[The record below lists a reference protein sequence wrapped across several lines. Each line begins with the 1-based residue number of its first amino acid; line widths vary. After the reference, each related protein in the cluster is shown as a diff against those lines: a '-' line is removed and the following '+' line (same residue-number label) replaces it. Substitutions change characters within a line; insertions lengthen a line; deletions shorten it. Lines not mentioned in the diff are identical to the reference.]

1 MNMDDAQIKRRI
13 QELLFKAPLFAPKA
27 ISFAEGHA
35 LFAAPLVVDGWC
47 PYCRRTSTF
56 YRNRGGKNILQ
67 IRPLLEGREPLY
79 FDLTCTRE
87 VKHHIMYSFRLG
99 NNQIQKTAQYP
110 PGVYDYK
117 TVSWGSAALSYMRGA
132 LHKIAALFYFDEPQ
146 TKKTGQHSAAGIVDR
161 KGTPER
167 SVALGHVRSAAH
179 NITSLFR
186 FQEKPIRKKGHY
198 SDSGR
203 IADHKE
209 DQTRHSVTFAKTKTL
224 LDELFR
230 TAAPQITAIRV
241 ELLVGLVLAGIGIF
255 LIHENARQQ
264 TAFRPP
270 TEETVQRAGA
280 AATDRPNE
288 TETANLGIAMLEQRF
303 DERFEILRKELELVN
318 HSISHDDSLIAA
330 VNARIDQEEATIK
343 ARLDQQKQE
352 SDASKLIT
360 ADKTATTPK
369 ANKPRQDG
377 AKNEL
382 LERDEASFNEL
393 IDQQEP
399 ELSAPGP
406 ITLDNTAATSPKAD
420 KPPNSSVPHLGIGVA
435 KTSGLEKR
443 GVVIVEVDPGSPAGK
458 AGVRKHDLLLKV
470 DGTEVSRPDQLRE
483 ALRSLKGSHT
493 VVLTLLREG
502 KTQNNKV
509 ILR

>member
-1 MNMDDAQIKRRI
+1 M
-13 QELLFKAPLFAPKA
+13 
-27 ISFAEGHA
+27 
-35 LFAAPLVVDGWC
+35 
-47 PYCRRTSTF
+47 TS
-56 YRNRGGKNILQ
+56 
-67 IRPLLEGREPLY
+67 
-79 FDLTCTRE
+79 
-87 VKHHIMYSFRLG
+87 S
-99 NNQIQKTAQYP
+99 
-110 PGVYDYK
+110 
-117 TVSWGSAALSYMRGA
+117 
-132 LHKIAALFYFDEPQ
+132 
-146 TKKTGQHSAAGIVDR
+146 
-161 KGTPER
+161 
-167 SVALGHVRSAAH
+167 
-179 NITSLFR
+179 
-186 FQEKPIRKKGHY
+186 
-198 SDSGR
+198 
-203 IADHKE
+203 
-209 DQTRHSVTFAKTKTL
+209 
-224 LDELFR
+224 
-230 TAAPQITAIRV
+230 
-241 ELLVGLVLAGIGIF
+241 
-255 LIHENARQQ
+255 
-264 TAFRPP
+264 
-270 TEETVQRAGA
+270 
-280 AATDRPNE
+280 
-288 TETANLGIAMLEQRF
+288 
-303 DERFEILRKELELVN
+303 
-318 HSISHDDSLIAA
+318 IAA

-352 SDASKLIT
+352 LDASKLIT